1 MSLQVASPFQQF
13 FGRDG
18 SPLDN
23 GFVYIGTVNLNP
35 ETNPLTVYFDDAL
48 TIPAA
53 QPLRTSNGYIV
64 RNGSPARVYTS
75 QEDFS
80 LTVREK
86 NSVLVYTVADA
97 TSLSNLQ
104 TQLAAGSGSSLVGYN
119 QGSTGA
125 VNRTVQSRLRDY
137 VSVKDFGAV
146 GDNTTDDTAAITAAF
161 ATGLSIHF
169 PAGTYKITA
178 DINVSSNTR
187 ISGDGIGKT
196 IIAADLAT
204 NGDLFIHPDGVSNV
218 EFSGITFRGNP
229 AQNGAGNKAFGVY
242 VEGSNNIRFEG
253 CSFDTFTT
261 HSLTIR
267 KADGAWISGGVE
279 NSQTS
284 VDNLLAKS
292 CQNVWVVD
300 CVFDYAGSNHFAAF
314 GANGLHIT
322 GCVFTENTTITDIL
336 IDDASQT
343 TVLQDYAVNT
353 NVFIDNCQGTTS
365 CRLDGCATGS
375 VSNSKFGLIKSRSY
389 DFDQQKL
396 NLSQPFF
403 WFNYLDR
410 GIRIQG
416 NICNQIETRTG
427 DSISIVGNTVTST
440 ANSDNLVVL
449 ANNGIAWGGGVGTV
463 FDNTT
468 TASESTVNQTATGN
482 TLVSLHA
489 SVTGI
494 TYGATNPQQYASCLS
509 NTAAVYNGG
518 SFANVVS
525 APNDNWNYSY
535 TLGSTHV
542 DQGNLFRSVVGTQTA
557 DMGVLL
563 NQGASK
569 ARLQG
574 ATFSTDYW
582 LASNWNAYSDVID
595 SASYYAVGEKFS
607 PSTGTWNI
615 SIGSAVN
622 TSPTTYLTVDNAGS
636 LYPAATTG
644 TQNLGTASKR
654 WKEVFAANGTIN
666 TSDERQKQDIRNLSD
681 VEKAVAVRLKSLI
694 KAFRY
699 KDAVALK
706 GDAARLHVG
715 VIAQEVKA
723 AFEAEGLDGFEYG
736 ILCYDQWE
744 EKTDAEGNILIEAGD
759 SFGVRYSELAMF
771 IIAAI

>member
-1 MSLQVASPFQQF
+1 MSLQIVSPFQQF
-13 FGRDG
+13 FDRDG

-23 GFVYIGTVNLNP
+23 GFVYIGTANLNP

-80 LTVREK
+80 LTVRSK
-86 NSVLVYTVADA
+86 NNVLVFTVADA
-97 TSLSNLQ
+97 TAAS
-104 TQLAAGSGSSLVGYN
+104 QLASSSGSSLVGYN
-119 QGSTGA
+119 QGGA
-125 VNRTVQSRLRDY
+125 NAVTRTVQARLRDF

-146 GDNTTDDTAAITAAF
+146 GNNVANDTAAITAAI
-161 ATGLSIHF
+161 ATGSSIYF
-169 PAGTYKITA
+169 PAGTYKVTA

-196 IIAADLAT
+196 IIAADVAT
-204 NGDLFIHPDGVSNV
+204 NGDLFIHPNGVSNV

-242 VEGSNNIRFEG
+242 VEGSSNIRFDN
-253 CSFDTFTT
+253 CSFDTFST

-267 KADGAWISGGVE
+267 KAGGTWIAGGVE

-284 VDNLLAKS
+284 VDNLLARS
-292 CQNVWVVD
+292 CQDVWVVN
-300 CVFDYAGSNHFAAF
+300 CLFDYAGSNHFAAF
-314 GANGLHIT
+314 GANGLRIT
-322 GCVFTENTTITDIL
+322 GCVFTENTASTDVL

-353 NVFIDNCQGTTS
+353 NVFIDNCQGTTA
-365 CRLDGCATGS
+365 CRLDGCATGA
-375 VSNSKFGLIKSRSY
+375 VSNSKFGSIKSRSY

-440 ANSDNLVVL
+440 ANSDKLIVL
-449 ANNGIAWGGGVGTV
+449 GNNGIAWGGGVGTV

-468 TASESTVNQTATGN
+468 TATESTVNQTATGN

-489 SVTGI
+489 SVVGI
-494 TYGATNPQQYASCLS
+494 TFGAINAQQYASCLS
-509 NTAAVYNGG
+509 NTAVVYGGG
-518 SFANVVS
+518 SFADVILE
-525 APNDNWNYSY
+525 PNDNWTYSY

-542 DQGNLFRSVVGTQTA
+542 DQGKLFRAVVPTQTA
-557 DMGVLL
+557 NMGVLL
-563 NQGASK
+563 DQGVSK

-595 SASYYAVGEKFS
+595 SASYYAVGEKFGA
-607 PSTGTWNI
+607 STGTW
-615 SIGSAVN
+615 SVAVGSAVN
-622 TSPTTYLTVDNAGS
+622 TSPTTYLTVDSAGD
-636 LYPAATTG
+636 LYPASTTG
-644 TQNLGTASKR
+644 TQNLGIASRR

-666 TSDERQKQDIRNLSD
+666 TSDERQKQDIRDLNAA
-681 VEKAVAVRLKSLI
+681 ERAVAVRLKSLV

-699 KDAVALK
+699 KDAVGQK
-706 GDAARLHVG
+706 RDAARLHVG

-723 AFEAEGLDGFEYG
+723 AFEAEGLNGFDYG
-736 ILCYDQWE
+736 ILCYDQWD
-744 EKTDAEGNILIEAGD
+744 EKTDEEGNVLIEAGD
-759 SFGVRYSELAMF
+759 SFGIRYSEIAMF

>member
-1 MSLQVASPFQQF
+1 MSLQIVSPFQQF
-13 FGRDG
+13 FDRDG
-18 SPLDN
+18 SPLDS
-23 GFVYIGTVNLNP
+23 GFIYVGTANLNP

-53 QPLRTSNGYIV
+53 QPLRTSNGYVV

-80 LTVREK
+80 LTVRSK
-86 NSVLVYTVADA
+86 NSVLVFTVADA
-97 TSLSNLQ
+97 TAAS
-104 TQLAAGSGSSLVGYN
+104 QLASSSGSSLVGYN
-119 QGSTGA
+119 QGGA
-125 VNRTVQSRLRDY
+125 NAVTRTVQARLRDF

-146 GDNTTDDTAAITAAF
+146 GNNVANDTAAITAAI
-161 ATGLSIHF
+161 ATGSSIYF
-169 PAGTYKITA
+169 PAGTYKVTA

-196 IIAADLAT
+196 IIAADVPT
-204 NGDLFIHPDGVSNV
+204 NGDLFIHPNGVSNV

-229 AQNGAGNKAFGVY
+229 TQNGAGNKAFGVY
-242 VEGSNNIRFEG
+242 VEGSNSIRFDS
-253 CSFDTFTT
+253 CSFDTFST

-267 KADGAWISGGVE
+267 KASGTWIAGGVE

-292 CQNVWVVD
+292 CQNVWVVN
-300 CVFDYAGSNHFAAF
+300 CLFDYAGSNHFAAF
-314 GANGLHIT
+314 GVSGLHIT
-322 GCVFTENTTITDIL
+322 GCVFTENTTNTDVL

-396 NLSQPFF
+396 NLTRPFF

-427 DSISIVGNTVTST
+427 DSVSVVGNTVTST
-440 ANSDNLVVL
+440 ASADKLIVL
-449 ANNGIAWGGGVGTV
+449 ANNGLAWGGVVGTI

-468 TASESTVNQTATGN
+468 TSAESTVNQTATGN

-489 SVTGI
+489 SVIGI
-494 TYGATNPQQYASCLS
+494 TYGAINAQQYASCLS
-509 NTAAVYNGG
+509 NTAVVYNGG
-518 SFANVVS
+518 SFADVILE
-525 APNDNWNYSY
+525 PNDNWTYSY
-535 TLGSTHV
+535 ALGSTHI
-542 DQGNLFRSVVGTQTA
+542 DQGKLFRAVVPTQTA
-557 DMGVLL
+557 NMGVLL
-563 NQGASK
+563 DQGVSK

-574 ATFSTDYW
+574 APFSTDYW
-582 LASNWNAYSDVID
+582 LASNWNAYSDTID
-595 SASYYAVGEKFS
+595 SSAYYAVGEKFGS
-607 PSTGTWNI
+607 STGTWNVAV
-615 SIGSAVN
+615 GAAVN
-622 TSPTTYLTVDNAGS
+622 TSPTAYLTVDNTGAT
-636 LYPAATTG
+636 YPASTTG
-644 TQNLGTASKR
+644 TQNLGIASKR

-666 TSDERQKQDIRNLSD
+666 TSDERQKQDIRDLSAA
-681 VEKAVAVRLKSLI
+681 ETAVAIRLKSLV

-706 GDAARLHVG
+706 GDAARVHVG

-736 ILCYDQWE
+736 ILCYDQWGQKLDE
-744 EKTDAEGNILIEAGD
+744 EKNVLIEAGD
-759 SFGVRYSELAMF
+759 SFGIRYSELAMF